1 MKKIFKYLGVIILIG
16 FSFFYTDK
24 VINVINE
31 KDPIMIKLNA
41 EASKYSL
48 PSSNAIIVDNTIIPG
63 IAGKMVDINK
73 SYKNMR
79 EIGLYNP
86 NNIVYKRI
94 EPKISLTNNYDKFI
108 IKGNKEKQAVSLIF
122 TINNDLNLD
131 RIIDILKENNTIAN
145 FFINYTYLNKNLNE
159 LRKEIINHEVY
170 SLGNNLEYSPE
181 VLIFSNNLIE
191 RTFKNKANV
200 CLSSNYNPKTINTCA
215 ENDNYTINTN
225 VVNYNLLKSSLESGN
240 LIYLDSDT
248 KSVNELDTII
258 MFIKSKGL
266 QIIPISKLICE

>member
-94 EPKISLTNNYDKFI
+94 DPKISLTNNYDK
-108 IKGNKEKQAVSLIF
+108 
-122 TINNDLNLD
+122 
-131 RIIDILKENNTIAN
+131 
-145 FFINYTYLNKNLNE
+145 
-159 LRKEIINHEVY
+159 
-170 SLGNNLEYSPE
+170 
-181 VLIFSNNLIE
+181 
-191 RTFKNKANV
+191 
-200 CLSSNYNPKTINTCA
+200 
-215 ENDNYTINTN
+215 
-225 VVNYNLLKSSLESGN
+225 
-240 LIYLDSDT
+240 
-248 KSVNELDTII
+248 
-258 MFIKSKGL
+258 
-266 QIIPISKLICE
+266 